1 MVISNRVGK
10 WISHPLSAQTILL
23 HTHVKRSNDRTGRK
37 NFRSSETE
45 LRFQETISHCNSLM
59 FTIEIHSD
67 FRSDI
72 SQKLAG
78 ESFSKFQELFT
89 VGIRQGI
96 EALIGS
102 NPISGSRDVVSTSES
117 MCLAT
122 TYHKLLHEIKNH
134 ARAVDQELWITNA
147 VTLFTTPINQQSY
160 TSPKQTLYNIMLL
173 AYGMAVW
180 LLDLRGSDKLS
191 DQ

>member
-10 WISHPLSAQTILL
+10 WISHLLSAQTILL

-89 VGIRQGI
+89 VGTRQGI

-117 MCLAT
+117 MWAGLR
-122 TYHKLLHEIKNH
+122 KP
-134 ARAVDQELWITNA
+134 Q
-147 VTLFTTPINQQSY
+147 
-160 TSPKQTLYNIMLL
+160 PKQRLQLCFLSLSMISLL
-173 AYGMAVW
+173 RS
-180 LLDLRGSDKLS
+180 LRTCRDKFAL
-191 DQ
+191 QH